1 MGGIFQLF
9 CCKGEDFQEL
19 GHHLLFAL
27 YGRLRNCH
35 GTCGSHLACWWLAMS
50 IYWDSRSSENWLP
63 IEGAILD
70 LFGSNQFMS
79 CSGAILFFQRLCL
92 ALFPPLSVTGWCVLG
107 RGNGMGENK
116 RNRVEHEQNTR
127 KILFNWNNGVQG
139 KQEWKTL
146 LKKKEEWAWILE
158 KLNSYLKRMH
168 TKGGFWAERCNNNQR
183 LPK

>member
-1 MGGIFQLF
+1 MGGVFQLF

-35 GTCGSHLACWWLAMS
+35 GTCGSHLACWCLAMS

-79 CSGAILFFQRLCL
+79 CSGAISFFQRLCL
-92 ALFPPLSVTGWCVLG
+92 ALFPPLSVTRWCVLG

-116 RNRVEHEQNTR
+116 RKGLSMNRTQEKFCLTETMGFRGSRSGKHFWKKGRVALNFKETKFLR
-127 KILFNWNNGVQG
+127 K
-139 KQEWKTL
+139 TY
-146 LKKKEEWAWILE
+146 A
-158 KLNSYLKRMH
+158 Y
-168 TKGGFWAERCNNNQR
+168 
-183 LPK
+183 